1 MGYKKLDNFPA
12 FAGSTN
18 GQKQVVKNL
27 PRSHELTQ
35 IIVSMIFTMRG
46 ATSGSQGAFTAA
58 CRPND
63 GSAVGGVNDALIL
76 QKNFFKQFYLKR
88 DGVEKAYNAATVD
101 MQILY
106 GIQHQRS
113 LFNQG
118 VGVGLRQTAGGT
130 EPNIVAFGS
139 TAVSYRL
146 DCIFDFLLPIET
158 PNKFCPGTEQALLDG
173 GWEVSYD
180 TGTGTVTTLALTS
193 GNVDLVVTSV
203 NLGVEISP
211 TPYPV
216 WGPLWE
222 FTSDQEATENNEKK
236 ERRIEWALYETS
248 LPATLDAAVT
258 SLGLKNDG
266 LDVHFNVIPS
276 ILAEQYVRE
285 MRPYDGCNPFDAARS
300 CSPLRWPG
308 GRRNSEEIELPVT
321 LSARNMFFQGSS
333 ATRNLRRARISP
345 LERTSPVGEAVMSL
359 SGMDPT
365 KYSWRDLPLRFPG
378 GSKAAVI
385 DALFASRFVTTAK

>member
-63 GSAVGGVNDALIL
+63 GSAAGGVNDALIL
-76 QKNFFKQFYLKR
+76 QKNFSKQFYSKR
-88 DGVEKAYNAATVD
+88 DAVEKAYNAA
-101 MQILY
+101 
-106 GIQHQRS
+106 
-113 LFNQG
+113 
-118 VGVGLRQTAGGT
+118 
-130 EPNIVAFGS
+130 
-139 TAVSYRL
+139 
-146 DCIFDFLLPIET
+146 
-158 PNKFCPGTEQALLDG
+158 
-173 GWEVSYD
+173 
-180 TGTGTVTTLALTS
+180 TVTTLALTS

-365 KYSWRDLPLRFPG
+365 KYSWRDLPLR
-378 GSKAAVI
+378 
-385 DALFASRFVTTAK
+385 